1 MYPLTIGSV
10 IQDKSL
16 EEQVERA
23 LQELP
28 VRNILNDPEI
38 FDWTSFLSRLDRL
51 RPDVLIVDLTN
62 LREPAEQVIRRIRA
76 SSASPAVVALHK
88 ATDPET
94 ILAMIRAGASEYLYP
109 PIEETLRRALE
120 NISEQKERQQ
130 VRSTARARSFAF
142 LSAKGGCGATTI
154 VCHAAA
160 DVARLTNQQVL
171 LADLDLHSGL
181 VGFIMKT
188 KSDYS
193 LLDAAKNL
201 YRLDLSFWKALV
213 SNGLPGLEIISAPAA
228 FTGQEGPSPDEI
240 RQILRFAKSNYDW
253 TMADLGRGLNRAT
266 MEAIEELDECFLV
279 TTLDVGALHQC
290 KSVVRTLLS
299 SGYPANRL
307 HILLNRMPKNPEV
320 TIEEIE
326 SMLGVPVYHV
336 VPNDYSALY
345 ESSVEGSLLPPTAKL
360 AQNLSGLAA
369 KIGGVEEA
377 PKKTRRFSLFGG

>member
-62 LREPAEQVIRRIRA
+62 LREPAEQVIKTIKA
-76 SSASPAVVALHK
+76 SAASPAVVALHT

-94 ILAMIRAGASEYLYP
+94 ILSIVRAGASEYLYP
-109 PIEETLRRALE
+109 PIEVNLRKALE
-120 NISEQKERQQ
+120 SISEMKERQQ
-130 VRSTARARSFAF
+130 VRGTARARSFAF
-142 LSAKGGCGATTI
+142 LSAKGGCGATT
-154 VCHAAA
+154 VLCHVAA
-160 DVARLTNQQVL
+160 DLARLTNQQVL
-171 LADLDLHSGL
+171 LADVDLHNGL
-181 VGFIMKT
+181 VGFMMKT

-193 LLDAAKNL
+193 ILDAAKNL

-213 SNGLPGLEIISAPAA
+213 SNGLPGLEIMAAPSS
-228 FTGQEGPSPDEI
+228 FTAKDGPTPDEI
-240 RQILRFAKSNYDW
+240 RQIIRFAKTNYDW
-253 TMADLGRGLNRAT
+253 TLTDLGRGLNRT
-266 MEAIEELDECFLV
+266 SLEAIEELDECFLV

-290 KSVVRTLLS
+290 KSVIRTLLS
-299 SGYPANRL
+299 NGYASNRL
-307 HILLNRMPKNPEV
+307 HLLLNRMPKNPEV
-320 TIEEIE
+320 TVDEIE

-336 VPNDYSALY
+336 IPNDYSALY

-377 PKKTRRFSLFGG
+377 PKKTRRFSLFG